1 MGKLIN
7 ILTMI
12 LRTIQL
18 ILVLIL
24 STLTWLVQFNKA
36 DFKYRWSFE
45 SCNFNNINPIGD
57 ESVINTL
64 LKIWGIKKA

>member
-1 MGKLIN
+1 MEKVIN
-7 ILTMI
+7 ILTI
-12 LRTIQL
+12 VLRTIQL
-18 ILVLIL
+18 IIVLIL

-36 DFKYRWSFE
+36 DFKCRWSFE

-57 ESVINTL
+57 ESIKNTL